1 LFLVGRVV
9 IGGVEPGFEDL
20 KITFQPRQV
29 GRPTGHISHTGQ
41 EMAPDNVAPGDRL
54 AGEPEDANDADVVE
68 ILAFQIGLTMPLTG
82 LGRLAEGA
90 GVVPPV
96 LSATHVWITRGQ
108 SHDILEGRGASF
120 LMCAVRA
127 SHALRK
133 RKFMLREIAG
143 VASQGGPP
151 RSEGRFPSGYA
162 GEPEGNAAAPRGAL
176 VSRRS
181 CCPCVTAR

>member
-1 LFLVGRVV
+1 M
-9 IGGVEPGFEDL
+9 EPGFEDL

-54 AGEPEDANDADVVE
+54 AGEPDANDADVVE
-68 ILAFQIGLTMPLTG
+68 ILAFQSGLTMPLTG

-108 SHDILEGRGASF
+108 SHDILEPRGVF
-120 LMCAVRA
+120 LVCALCACVTCFTEKEIYAAGDRTLCKREGSRAAVRV
-127 SHALRK
+127 RG
-133 RKFMLREIAG
+133 R
-143 VASQGGPP
+143 
-151 RSEGRFPSGYA
+151 RSGLDRCKL
-162 GEPEGNAAAPRGAL
+162 APRPRL
-176 VSRRS
+176 R
-181 CCPCVTAR
+181 PN

>member
-1 LFLVGRVV
+1 
-9 IGGVEPGFEDL
+9 
-20 KITFQPRQV
+20 
-29 GRPTGHISHTGQ
+29 
-41 EMAPDNVAPGDRL
+41 MAPDNVAPGDRL
-54 AGEPEDANDADVVE
+54 TGEPDANDANVVE
-68 ILAFQIGLTMPLTG
+68 ILAFQSGLTMPLTG
-82 LGRLAEGA
+82 LGRLAEGT

-143 VASQGGPP
+143 VASHGGPP
-151 RSEGRFPSGYA
+151 RSEGNFRA
-162 GEPEGNAAAPRGAL
+162 GTLGNLREMQRTGSAACRVDAAQIGAL
-176 VSRRS
+176 RIVCRGMIGTEKSRGSHAISLVSQNLGPHS
-181 CCPCVTAR
+181 PQVFM

>member
-1 LFLVGRVV
+1 M
-9 IGGVEPGFEDL
+9 EPGFEDL
-20 KITFQPRQV
+20 KITFQPRQA

-41 EMAPDNVAPGDRL
+41 DLLRGSTSAADRL
-54 AGEPEDANDADVVE
+54 AGEPDANDADVVE
-68 ILAFQIGLTMPLTG
+68 ILAVQRGLTMPLTG
-82 LGRLAEGA
+82 LGRLAEGT

-162 GEPEGNAAAPRGAL
+162 GEPEGNAAN
-176 VSRRS
+176 
-181 CCPCVTAR
+181 

>member
-1 LFLVGRVV
+1 M
-9 IGGVEPGFEDL
+9 EPGFEDL

-54 AGEPEDANDADVVE
+54 AGEPDANDADVVE
-68 ILAFQIGLTMPLTG
+68 ILAFRSGLTMPLTG

-108 SHDILEGRGASF
+108 SHDILE
-120 LMCAVRA
+120 
-127 SHALRK
+127 
-133 RKFMLREIAG
+133 
-143 VASQGGPP
+143 
-151 RSEGRFPSGYA
+151 
-162 GEPEGNAAAPRGAL
+162 PRGVFLVCAL
-176 VSRRS
+176 CACVTCFTEKEIYAAGDRTLCKREVSREVLPGHLASDGLERWEAS
-181 CCPCVTAR
+181 GK